1 MVSERTVQCEIKLKD
16 GAKVVY
22 RAPFRT
28 AKDELQ
34 EIDRQLRMML
44 EKGWIRPSTS
54 EWGAPVLFARKKGG
68 GLRMCIDYRGLNAQ
82 TIVNRF
88 TLPHPMDL
96 LMMLK
101 GAKYITRLDQYQA
114 FHQTR
119 VHPNLI
125 HLTAFTTPFGSFEWL
140 VMPMGISG
148 GPSYFQLSMYAIL
161 GHLIGHGVLIY
172 IDDLIIYSET
182 LEEHLEILG
191 KVLQIFRENKYY
203 CNLKKSEF
211 GLQELEF
218 LGYIV
223 DERLMLLRIG
233 KLLMRKRWVRKMQ
246 EHN

>member
-1 MVSERTVQCEIKLKD
+1 M
-16 GAKVVY
+16 
-22 RAPFRT
+22 
-28 AKDELQ
+28 
-34 EIDRQLRMML
+34 
-44 EKGWIRPSTS
+44 
-54 EWGAPVLFARKKGG
+54 LFARKKGG
-68 GLRMCIDYRGLNAQ
+68 GLRMCIKNRGLNAQ
-82 TIVNRF
+82 TIVNIF

-119 VHPNLI
+119 VHPNSI

-223 DERLMLLRIG
+223 GNDQIKPTPEKIDVIKNWKAPDEKEMGEKDARTQLRSFIG
-233 KLLMRKRWVRKMQ
+233 FIQFYR
-246 EHN
+246 